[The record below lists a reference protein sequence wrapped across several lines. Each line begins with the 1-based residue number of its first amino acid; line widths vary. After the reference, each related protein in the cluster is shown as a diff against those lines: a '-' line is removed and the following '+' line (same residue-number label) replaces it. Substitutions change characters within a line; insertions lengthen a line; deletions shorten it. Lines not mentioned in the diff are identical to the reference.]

1 MLDEVLESPAFW
13 ILGIGG
19 VSMEVLG
26 YIIGKNMG
34 FGTFPMWQFIV
45 LIIGT
50 LCAAAFF
57 ALQD

>member
-1 MLDEVLESPAFW
+1 MLDEILESPAFW

-34 FGTFPMWQFIV
+34 LGSLPMWQFIV

>member
-1 MLDEVLESPAFW
+1 MLDEIIESPTFW

-19 VSMEVLG
+19 VSMEILG
-26 YIIGKNMG
+26 YIISSKMDIGA
-34 FGTFPMWQFIV
+34 FPMWQFLI

-50 LCAAAFF
+50 LGAAAFF

>member
-1 MLDEVLESPAFW
+1 MLDEIIESPAFW

-19 VSMEVLG
+19 VSMEILG
-26 YIIGKNMG
+26 YTIASKMDMG
-34 FGTFPMWQFIV
+34 AFPMWQFLI

-50 LCAAAFF
+50 LGAAAFF

>member
-1 MLDEVLESPAFW
+1 MLDEILESPAFW

-26 YIIGKNMG
+26 YIMGKNMG
-34 FGTFPMWQFIV
+34 LPPFPFWQFMV
-45 LIIGT
+45 LMIGT

-57 ALQD
+57 ALKD

>member
-1 MLDEVLESPAFW
+1 MLDEVLESPTFW

-26 YIIGKNMG
+26 YIMGKNMG
-34 FGTFPMWQFIV
+34 FGTFPFWQFIV

-57 ALQD
+57 ALKD